1 MAGEE
6 GASFTLSQ
14 EELYRLGLSFYKE
27 QEAKGLQVPYQLRI
41 ELVSLTQQAKLG
53 SFEKAAAD
61 LPPLGTFDIIGKE
74 RRAAWEALG
83 DLDREE
89 SKAQFVAKL
98 LIAAPQFDDFIA
110 VKTEERRLEEVRKA
124 EEEKKSK
131 EEAVAKAVREEER
144 QVEEQQR
151 RAIQD
156 ALNKQTFG
164 QFRSY
169 AEQQCP
175 GNPDQQALLIKQLQ
189 EQHYYQYMQR
199 LHAQQGPSG
208 ISGDHQVPLQE
219 LERLPE
225 AGIIEM
231 NGGTEETKDGEEER
245 EEETSLVEEKSL
257 EGDMATLTIEDKLDN
272 MGGQFQEPEEATMWT
287 RKEINVFKETIRK
300 EEGEAV
306 LKIGH
311 GETVTVRVPTH
322 LDGRSLYWEFA
333 TDGYDIGFG
342 LFFEWVDPEDTQVT
356 VHISDS
362 EDESEE
368 YITDEERE
376 EGEEGDPEMQAG
388 RSGLVAETGPPTSC
402 IIPTYRRDCH
412 EEVYAGSHTYPRQGV
427 YQLKFDNSYSLWRS
441 KTLYYRVYYTR

>member
-1 MAGEE
+1 MAEDGDS
-6 GASFTLSQ
+6 GAEFTFSA
-14 EELYRLGLSFYKE
+14 EELYRLGLTYYKE
-27 QEAKGLQVPYQLRI
+27 QEVSTLQFPYQLKI
-41 ELVSLTQQAKLG
+41 DLVALTQQAKLG
-53 SFEKAAAD
+53 SLKEAD

-74 RRAAWEALG
+74 RRAAWELLG
-83 DLDREE
+83 DLTKEE
-89 SKAQFVAKL
+89 AKARFTSTL
-98 LIAAPQFDDFIA
+98 LKAAPQFNDFIA
-110 VKTEERRLEEVRKA
+110 AKREERIKEEKARA
-124 EEEKKSK
+124 EELERSK
-131 EEAVAKAVREEER
+131 EEEANRAAKEVER
-144 QVEEQQR
+144 QQEELQR

-164 QFRSY
+164 EFRCY

-199 LHAQQGPSG
+199 LYQQKQTGSPTESRPPKSEIG
-208 ISGDHQVPLQE
+208 
-219 LERLPE
+219 
-225 AGIIEM
+225 IEM
-231 NGGTEETKDGEEER
+231 NGVTKDEDGQSREGD
-245 EEETSLVEEKSL
+245 EEETSLVEEKFIENGIVNL
-257 EGDMATLTIEDKLDN
+257 NLEDKSADMLPEYE
-272 MGGQFQEPEEATMWT
+272 EPEEANMWT
-287 RKEINVFKETIRK
+287 RKEINEFKETIRRD
-300 EEGEAV
+300 EGEAV

-333 TDGYDIGFG
+333 TDSYDIGFG

-368 YITDEERE
+368 YITDEDKE
-376 EGEEGDPEMQAG
+376 EGEEGDPENGG
-388 RSGLVAETGPPTSC
+388 RSGLIADTGPPTSC

>member
-1 MAGEE
+1 M
-6 GASFTLSQ
+6 
-14 EELYRLGLSFYKE
+14 
-27 QEAKGLQVPYQLRI
+27 
-41 ELVSLTQQAKLG
+41 LVLWVEPDLNW
-53 SFEKAAAD
+53 AALARM
-61 LPPLGTFDIIGKE
+61 PK
-74 RRAAWEALG
+74 
-83 DLDREE
+83 
-89 SKAQFVAKL
+89 
-98 LIAAPQFDDFIA
+98 
-110 VKTEERRLEEVRKA
+110 
-124 EEEKKSK
+124 
-131 EEAVAKAVREEER
+131 
-144 QVEEQQR
+144 
-151 RAIQD
+151 
-156 ALNKQTFG
+156 
-164 QFRSY
+164 
-169 AEQQCP
+169 
-175 GNPDQQALLIKQLQ
+175 
-189 EQHYYQYMQR
+189 
-199 LHAQQGPSG
+199 
-208 ISGDHQVPLQE
+208 
-219 LERLPE
+219 
-225 AGIIEM
+225 
-231 NGGTEETKDGEEER
+231 
-245 EEETSLVEEKSL
+245 
-257 EGDMATLTIEDKLDN
+257 
-272 MGGQFQEPEEATMWT
+272 
-287 RKEINVFKETIRK
+287 TIRK